1 MENMRRARQSKSR
14 ARKSA
19 AGLGRSALSPERAPR
34 SPAFSQA
41 LTDARSY
48 AKDPERLRQLFKEA
62 VKKAATIRRDPFKDL
77 WAYFQAMLR
86 LIRAYY
92 RREYRN
98 VPLQNLVM
106 IVGAI
111 IYIVNPF
118 DLIPDWIAGLGFA
131 DDAVVLGFAVQRT
144 RQTLDDFMTWE
155 TASRERPAS

>member
-1 MENMRRARQSKSR
+1 LKES
-14 ARKSA
+14 
-19 AGLGRSALSPERAPR
+19 APR

-41 LTDARSY
+41 LTDARSF
-48 AKDPERLRQLFKEA
+48 AKNPERLRQLFKEA
-62 VKKAATIRRDPFKDL
+62 VKMAPTIPRERFKDL

-98 VPLQNLVM
+98 VPTQSLVM

-111 IYIVNPF
+111 IYILNPF

-131 DDAVVLGFAVQRT
+131 DDAVVLAFAVRRT
-144 RQTLDDFMTWE
+144 RETLDDFMTWE
-155 TASRERPAS
+155 TTSRERSAS

>member
-1 MENMRRARQSKSR
+1 MRRARHPNSR
-14 ARKSA
+14 AEEEA
-19 AGLGRSALSPERAPR
+19 SPKTAPR
-34 SPAFSQA
+34 SPAFAQA
-41 LTDARSY
+41 LTNARSY
-48 AKDPERLRQLFKEA
+48 AKDPDRLRQLFKEA
-62 VKKAATIRRDPFKDL
+62 VKKAPTIPREPFKEL

-98 VPLQNLVM
+98 VSLQNLVM

-111 IYIVNPF
+111 IYILNPF

-131 DDAVVLGFAVQRT
+131 DDVVVLAFAVRQT

-155 TASRERPAS
+155 IASRGRPGA

>member
-1 MENMRRARQSKSR
+1 MYTSSANVAERQSAPPSLAISTVIFALRPSEKS
-14 ARKSA
+14 
-19 AGLGRSALSPERAPR
+19 GRPTLWIPLVRR
-34 SPAFSQA
+34 
-41 LTDARSY
+41 
-48 AKDPERLRQLFKEA
+48 
-62 VKKAATIRRDPFKDL
+62 IREPFKDL

-111 IYIVNPF
+111 IYILNPF

-131 DDAVVLGFAVQRT
+131 DDAVVLAFTVRRT

-155 TASRERPAS
+155 IASRDRPVP

>member
-1 MENMRRARQSKSR
+1 MRRARQPKSLS
-14 ARKSA
+14 ALKKDDVSPKSA
-19 AGLGRSALSPERAPR
+19 LR

-41 LTDARSY
+41 LTNARSY

-62 VKKAATIRRDPFKDL
+62 VKKAPTIPRDPFKDL

-111 IYIVNPF
+111 IYILNPF

-131 DDAVVLGFAVQRT
+131 DDAVVLAFAVRQT

-155 TASRERPAS
+155 IASRVRPAP